1 MKRVQ
6 LAFKDTCDF
15 HKINLWVYFFGCLTR
30 LMRSRQVNALIG
42 YFLKSAAQFAIFAK
56 ILEEEAFP

>member
-1 MKRVQ
+1 MG
-6 LAFKDTCDF
+6 L
-15 HKINLWVYFFGCLTR
+15 FFGCLTR

-56 ILEEEAFP
+56 ILEEGSNTPESLTSVV

>member
-1 MKRVQ
+1 

-30 LMRSRQVNALIG
+30 LMRSHQVNALIH
-42 YFLKSAAQFAIFAK
+42 YFLMGAAQFAIFAK
-56 ILEEEAFP
+56 ILEEGSVP